1 LNQVEQ
7 ARYYAKAVYESAL
20 QGWLKHLSAARVA
33 LEKNGAMRERATS
46 DQAAERLAVAAAIT
60 PPEAPQ
66 EVRNFLSLLADK
78 GHLDLLDDIIAD
90 LGRLMRKGPE
100 ARVAR
105 VISAVPLTEDE
116 AAQLRAK
123 ILTRFGGDLE
133 FDFRVDP
140 SILGG
145 LVVQVGDRVIDG
157 SIAGKLTAMKAT
169 LAKTR

>member
-1 LNQVEQ
+1 MNQVEQ
-7 ARYYAKAVYESAL
+7 VRSYAKAVYETAL

-33 LEKNGAMRERATS
+33 LEKDGDLRGRAASSHVS
-46 DQAAERLAVAAAIT
+46 DRLAAAAAIT

-66 EVRNFLSLLADK
+66 EVRNFLLLLADQ

-123 ILTRFGGDLE
+123 ILSRFGGDLE

-145 LVVQVGDRVIDG
+145 VIVQVGDRVIDG
-157 SIAGKLTAMKAT
+157 SVAGKLMAMKAT
-169 LAKTR
+169 LAKAR